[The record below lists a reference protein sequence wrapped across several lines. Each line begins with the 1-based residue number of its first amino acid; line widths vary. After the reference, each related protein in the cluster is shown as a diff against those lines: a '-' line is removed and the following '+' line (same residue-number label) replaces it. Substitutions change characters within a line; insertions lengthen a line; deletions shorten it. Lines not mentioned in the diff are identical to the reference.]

1 MLRAIIVEDEKN
13 ESNRLSSFLKRF
25 SDENHVGFDIKVF
38 SSGLTFLSEY
48 NISADIVFMD
58 IELPDV
64 DGMEICR
71 RLRKIDKKVII
82 IFVTNM
88 AQYAVKGYEVNA
100 MDFMIKPI
108 YYAEFSVKLKRAIDY
123 ISLNE
128 GRFIMLSYYGMM
140 RRLNVNEIYYVEVIS
155 HHIIYHTGIG
165 NIEIKGTLKEAEELL
180 AQYGFSRCN
189 NCYLVNL
196 KHVIEINE
204 TVAVLLDGSKL
215 SVSRNKKKDF
225 LKNLTDFWARG

>member
-1 MLRAIIVEDEKN
+1 MIKAIIVEDEKN

-25 SDENHVGFDIKVF
+25 SEENSVVFDIKVF

-48 NISADIVFMD
+48 NTPADIVFMD

-71 RLRKIDKKVII
+71 RLRKIDSKVII

-88 AQYAVKGYEVNA
+88 AQYAVKGYEVDA
-100 MDFMIKPI
+100 TDFIIKPI
-108 YYAEFSVKLKRAIDY
+108 YYAEFAVKLKKAIDY

-128 GRFIMLSYYGMM
+128 DRFIMLSYYGMM
-140 RRLNVNEIYYVEVIS
+140 RRLNVNEIYYVEVRS
-155 HHIIYHTGIG
+155 HNIIYHTERE
-165 NIEIKGTLKEAEELL
+165 NIEMKGTLKDAEGILEK
-180 AQYGFSRCN
+180 YGFSRCN

-196 KHVIEINE
+196 KHVVEICE
-204 TVAVLLDGSKL
+204 TMATLTDGSRL
-215 SVSRNKKKDF
+215 AVSRSKKKAF